1 MDFSI
6 SVNLLTTLCVWYSH
20 HYLLLFL
27 LVFVFAIVSVVC
39 TTLLLIGSF
48 GSFGHLTGSQLPV
61 SALFASF
68 RGLEASWL
76 AFSS

>member
-1 MDFSI
+1 M
-6 SVNLLTTLCVWYSH
+6 SVNLPTMDGTQCVWYSH

-39 TTLLLIGSF
+39 TILLLIGSF

-61 SALFASF
+61 SALFASS
-68 RGLEASWL
+68 RGLEGSWL